1 MIYSKT
7 ATQALAE
14 RKAYMAA
21 AAQRDALRAAERMAQ
36 AERDAARHA
45 FERSV
50 HECRPTPADIEAERR
65 FVAAWDRGTIEA
77 ALRGWSTE

>member
-1 MIYSKT
+1 MYTMTT
-7 ATQALAE
+7 ASDALA
-14 RKAYMAA
+14 RNRAYIEAA
-21 AAQRDALRAAERMAQ
+21 RERDALRATERAERAAHD
-36 AERDAARHA
+36 AERHA

-50 HECRPTPADIEAERR
+50 HECRPTPADIETERR